1 VARDRGR
8 TPPQAGHRRP
18 KERARE
24 PQGNARPPFRPH
36 SVGTARWILAAAAIA
51 AAGFLIHL
59 PTLRFEFVSWDDSS
73 YVTQNPWI
81 RGWTAEN
88 LRHIFT
94 QPYFVSY
101 MPLQLASYLLD
112 FELWGL
118 RPLGYH
124 LQQIVLH
131 AIDSAL
137 AFELVRRLFGRF
149 RLAVAAGLLFA
160 VHPSH
165 VESVAWVSARKDVLS
180 AAFLIPAVLCY
191 LSARGERS
199 LRLKPYLASVL
210 FFTLAVLSKVNVVVA
225 PLFLVL
231 VDLAVVKLPRRDG
244 RWWAQAVWS
253 KVPYGA
259 IGLGVSVVNWIVEVK
274 TKAAYARDPVRYLI
288 LKGHTAWDYMAHLT
302 GLPRLNPIYDTPP
315 IPLDPLAIAVS
326 AAGLL
331 LLPALVWLGFR
342 RRDRVLTF
350 GAGWI
355 FVMLLPAIFFPVP
368 TYLADRYLYLASLG
382 FCWLLAAALLGLS
395 ALLTPKAPGM
405 AAGVLAT
412 SAVTVFFAVRT
423 ARYDRVWAT
432 SESLWSYTIEA
443 SNDFRAYNNL
453 ARVRMEQNRWTD
465 AERLFALGSR
475 QANVTSWDGLTAVY
489 YKTGRYEEA
498 LRANDKAFAMHALK
512 AEDRTERAEL
522 TYKRGTIYLAQG
534 RTGEGIAALTAALAL
549 NPRHADARRML
560 DLARPAGGPPR
571 SRP

>member
-1 VARDRGR
+1 MARDRGR
-8 TPPQAGHRRP
+8 TPAVTGRRRP
-18 KERARE
+18 KEGAKS
-24 PQGNARPPFRPH
+24 PAL
-36 SVGTARWILAAAAIA
+36 WLLAAATIA
-51 AAGFLIHL
+51 AAGILMYL

-94 QPYFVSY
+94 KPYFVSY
-101 MPLQLASYLLD
+101 MPLQLVSYVLD
-112 FELWGL
+112 WSLWGL
-118 RPLGYH
+118 KPFGYH
-124 LQQIVLH
+124 LQQILLH
-131 AIDSAL
+131 ALDSVL

-149 RLAVAAGLLFA
+149 WLAAAAGLLFA
-160 VHPSH
+160 LHPSH

-225 PLFLVL
+225 PLFLIL
-231 VDLAVVKLPRRDG
+231 VDLAVLKLPRRDG
-244 RWWAQAVWS
+244 RWWTQVVWS
-253 KVPYGA
+253 KAPYGA
-259 IGLGVSVVNWIVEVK
+259 IGVGVSVVNWIVEVK

-288 LKGHTAWDYMAHLT
+288 LKGHTAWDYLAHIT
-302 GLPRLNPIYDTPP
+302 GLPRLNPIYDLPP
-315 IPLDPLAIAVS
+315 IPLDLLAVLAS

-342 RRDRVLTF
+342 RRDRVLTL

-368 TYLADRYLYLASLG
+368 TYLADRYLYLAALG
-382 FCWLLAAALLGLS
+382 FCWLLAAALFWMGARLK
-395 ALLTPKAPGM
+395 PKAMGT
-405 AAGVLAT
+405 AATIL
-412 SAVTVFFAVRT
+412 AVTVVAAFFAART
-423 ARYDRVWAT
+423 ARYDRVWAN
-432 SESLWSYTIEA
+432 SETLWSYTIQA

-453 ARVRMEQNRWTD
+453 ARVRMEQNRWDD
-465 AERLFALGSR
+465 AERLFRLGSR

-489 YKTGRYEEA
+489 YKTGRYDDA

-512 AEDRTERAEL
+512 AEDTTERAEL
-522 TYKRGTIYLAQG
+522 NYKRGTIYLGQN
-534 RTGEGIAALTAALAL
+534 RIDEGIAALTTAVSL
-549 NPRHADARRML
+549 NPGHPDARRML
-560 DLARPAGGPPR
+560 DLARQAKQQGR
-571 SRP
+571 